1 MKIISLVGSPHGLRG
16 NTARLLSHVL
26 EGAETAGAKAE
37 TIVVTGNNVL
47 PCLACD
53 TCHRKGR
60 CPQKDEF
67 ESIKEKIIESEAI
80 VLASPNYIY
89 SVSAQLKAFMDR
101 CCGVVHCMGFEGKYG
116 ASVITSGGG
125 DEEPIAQFM
134 NHFLITTGAIPVG
147 AVWATMGG
155 LVGEDFPE
163 EILRQAR
170 ELGKNLVRSWKE
182 RVVIPEA
189 EQIRKSFGERMR
201 RLMLYRKEDWPY
213 EYEFWKKH
221 RGLK

>member
-1 MKIISLVGSPHGLRG
+1 LKIISLVGSPHGLKG

-26 EGAETAGAKAE
+26 EGAKVEGAKTE
-37 TIVVTGNNVL
+37 TIVLAGTNVL

-53 TCHRKGR
+53 TCHRKGK

-67 ESIKEKIIESEAI
+67 ESIKAKIFESDGI
-80 VLASPNYIY
+80 VLGSPNYIY

-116 ASVITSGGG
+116 ASVVTSGGG
-125 DEEPIAQFM
+125 DEEPIARFM
-134 NHFLITTGAIPVG
+134 NHFLITTGVTPVG
-147 AVWATMGG
+147 SVWATMGTM
-155 LVGEDFPE
+155 VGKGFPE
-163 EILRQAR
+163 EIRSQAR
-170 ELGKNLVRSWKE
+170 ELGRKLVRAWKE
-182 RVVIPEA
+182 KAVSPET
-189 EQIRKSFGERMR
+189 EEVRKSFQESMR

-213 EYEFWKKH
+213 EYEFWKNH

>member
-1 MKIISLVGSPHGLRG
+1 MKIISLVGSPHGLKG

-26 EGAETAGAKAE
+26 EGAKAEGAKTE
-37 TIVVTGNNVL
+37 TLVLAGTNVL

-60 CPQKDEF
+60 CPQRDEF
-67 ESIKEKIIESEAI
+67 EPIKEKLLEADGI

-101 CCGVVHCMGFEGKYG
+101 CCGLVHCMAFEGKYG
-116 ASVITSGGG
+116 ASVVTSGGG

-134 NHFLITTGAIPVG
+134 NHFLITTGVTPVG
-147 AVWATMGG
+147 SVWATMGAI
-155 LVGEDFPE
+155 VGDDIPE
-163 EILRQAR
+163 EILTEAR
-170 ELGKNLVRSWKE
+170 ELGKKLVRSWREKLQ
-182 RVVIPEA
+182 VPEA
-189 EQIRKSFGERMR
+189 EEVRKSFRERMR
-201 RLMLYRKEDWPY
+201 NLMLYRKEDWPY

-221 RGLK
+221 RGLR

>member
-1 MKIISLVGSPHGLRG
+1 MKIISLVGSPHGLKG

-26 EGAETAGAKAE
+26 EGAKVEGAKTE
-37 TIVVTGNNVL
+37 TIVLAGTNVL

-53 TCHRKGR
+53 TCHRKGK

-67 ESIKEKIIESEAI
+67 ESIKAKIFESDGI
-80 VLASPNYIY
+80 VLGSPNYIY

-116 ASVITSGGG
+116 ASVVTSGGG
-125 DEEPIAQFM
+125 DEEPIARFM
-134 NHFLITTGAIPVG
+134 NHFLITTGVTPVG
-147 AVWATMGG
+147 SVWATMGTM
-155 LVGEDFPE
+155 VGKGFPE
-163 EILRQAR
+163 EIRSQAR
-170 ELGKNLVRSWKE
+170 ELGRKLVRAWKE
-182 RVVIPEA
+182 KAVSPET
-189 EQIRKSFGERMR
+189 EEVRKSFQESMR

-213 EYEFWKKH
+213 EYQFWKKR